1 MKTYFYIFFVILAGL
16 SCNNDLTDDPGF
28 CNPIQLDD
36 LPGACPN
43 TTLDASGNIVVSWV
57 RTERDSSH
65 IFCYAVSQ
73 DEGRTFGKP
82 VIIPASKKV
91 HPHNENLPKVIF
103 KPSGEIIAIWGAANP
118 NPKNKYSGIIYY
130 AQSFDEGKNWSAAKP
145 LVNDTA
151 GFDQRYFDVALL
163 SNGEV
168 GIAWLDNR
176 KTIDKEGSGLY
187 FATTNGKNG
196 FENERLV
203 TQPTCQ
209 CCRTDLYLDQQENLH
224 LLYRGI
230 IQDSIRDMLHIV
242 SSDQGRT
249 FTEPKTISKDN
260 WVIYGCPHTG
270 PSMASNKEGIH
281 FAWFTG
287 GTTKGSF
294 YNQSRDNG
302 NSFSNREQISEQG
315 MHPQI
320 TSTIDEN
327 LMIVWDEPV
336 KQEGT
341 FNKRIG
347 MQVRS
352 SMGEVH
358 TTGFITPATM
368 NASYPVIIKTGDN
381 ILVAFSVKKDEKNY
395 VFYSK
400 CEIQNA
406 K

>member
-1 MKTYFYIFFVILAGL
+1 
-16 SCNNDLTDDPGF
+16 
-28 CNPIQLDD
+28 
-36 LPGACPN
+36 
-43 TTLDASGNIVVSWV
+43 
-57 RTERDSSH
+57 
-65 IFCYAVSQ
+65 
-73 DEGRTFGKP
+73 
-82 VIIPASKKV
+82 
-91 HPHNENLPKVIF
+91 
-103 KPSGEIIAIWGAANP
+103 
-118 NPKNKYSGIIYY
+118 
-130 AQSFDEGKNWSAAKP
+130 
-145 LVNDTA
+145 
-151 GFDQRYFDVALL
+151 
-163 SNGEV
+163 
-168 GIAWLDNR
+168 
-176 KTIDKEGSGLY
+176 
-187 FATTNGKNG
+187 
-196 FENERLV
+196 
-203 TQPTCQ
+203 
-209 CCRTDLYLDQQENLH
+209 
-224 LLYRGI
+224 
-230 IQDSIRDMLHIV
+230 
-242 SSDQGRT
+242 
-249 FTEPKTISKDN
+249 
-260 WVIYGCPHTG
+260 
-270 PSMASNKEGIH
+270 MASNKEGIH